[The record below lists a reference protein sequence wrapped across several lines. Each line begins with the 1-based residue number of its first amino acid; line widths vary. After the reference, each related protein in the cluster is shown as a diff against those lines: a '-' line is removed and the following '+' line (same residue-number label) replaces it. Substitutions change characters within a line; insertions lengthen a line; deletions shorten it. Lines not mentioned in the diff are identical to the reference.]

1 MHKSVLKKEVIE
13 YLNPEPNENLVDATL
28 GEGGH
33 ASAILEEIKPKG
45 KVLGIELTPHL
56 YQKMKDKEIDRLI
69 VENNSYIHLKELVE
83 KNGLGPVAGVL
94 FDLGFSSWH
103 LEKSEKGFSFQRDE
117 PLDMRYNE
125 DSTELTA
132 SKIINEWPEEEIV
145 KILKKYGQ
153 ERFAKSITK
162 KIGEERKIKKIGTT
176 SQLVETIKEA
186 VPSWYRYRK
195 KHFATKTFQALRITV
210 NNELKNLE
218 QSLPQAREVLKKGGR
233 MVVISFHSLEDKIV
247 KNYFKKNARK
257 GFLKIITKKP
267 VGPTK
272 KEIIRNSRSRSAKLR
287 AAIKI

>member
-13 YLNPEPNENLVDATL
+13 YLDPEPNENFVDATL
-28 GEGGH
+28 GKGGH
-33 ASAILEEIKPKG
+33 ALAILEATKPEG

-56 YQKMKDKEIDRLI
+56 YKKMKDKGIDRLI
-69 VENNSYIHLKELVE
+69 VENDSYIHLKGLV
-83 KNGLGPVAGVL
+83 KKHNLGPVAGIL

-103 LEKSEKGFSFQRDE
+103 LEESEKGFSFQRDE

-125 DSTELTA
+125 DFTELTA
-132 SKIINEWPEEEIV
+132 SKIINEWPEEEII

-153 ERFAKSITK
+153 ERFSKSITK
-162 KIGEERKIKKIGTT
+162 KIAEERKTKKISTT
-176 SQLVETIKEA
+176 SQLVEIIKEA

-247 KNYFKKNARK
+247 KNYFKENARK

-267 VGPTK
+267 VRPTK
-272 KEIIRNSRSRSAKLR
+272 KEIIRNPRSRSAKLR